1 LRVQELLTRFE
12 GVRHQMGPDPVGALR
27 QALSDVMFFL
37 LFQAGELLESSADA
51 DLARRV
57 KEILAGLEE

>member
-1 LRVQELLTRFE
+1 V
-12 GVRHQMGPDPVGALR
+12 ASLR

-37 LFQAGELLESSADA
+37 LFQAGELLQSRADE

-57 KEILAGLEE
+57 RTSSPRSIEPGPLG